1 METRPDVRQLIIEAA
16 DKYGVKTA
24 FISNDKEYNYLQLK
38 ESSFRLANSLLDLGY
53 KKVIKLLFIYLT
65 ASNIYSLIMLYI
77 L

>member
-16 DKYGVKTA
+16 DKYGEKTA

-53 KKVIKLLFIYLT
+53 KKGDKIAIYLPNCIEYIFSYY
-65 ASNIYSLIMLYI
+65 AIYS
-77 L
+77 